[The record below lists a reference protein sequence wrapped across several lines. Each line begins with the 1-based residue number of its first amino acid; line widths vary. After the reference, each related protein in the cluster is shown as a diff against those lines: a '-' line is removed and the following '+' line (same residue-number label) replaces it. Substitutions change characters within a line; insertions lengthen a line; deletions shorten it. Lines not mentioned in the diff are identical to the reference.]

1 MVVQLVKNSPA
12 NEGDAR
18 DEGLSPGLGRSPGG
32 GKRQPTPVF
41 LPGKVHG
48 QRSLAG
54 HSPRS
59 RKESDTTEHI
69 HTCTTVLSIHT
80 YTSK

>member
-32 GKRQPTPVF
+32 GNGNPLQYSCLEKSMERGTWWAT
-41 LPGKVHG
+41 VHG
-48 QRSLAG
+48 VAMTFKFTAQ
-54 HSPRS
+54 
-59 RKESDTTEHI
+59 
-69 HTCTTVLSIHT
+69 
-80 YTSK
+80 Y